1 MTAQEIKQNMT
12 QGEWRGKDTTYLKE
26 EQFVVTPE
34 DGGTPWVACE
44 RAIFVND
51 VRLGA
56 LCMYT
61 VSSSTK
67 YPTTVEEIS
76 ADHAAIVSAVN
87 GTYGVG
93 IDPSK
98 VAEIVMQ
105 LEHMNNMVETVLSA
119 WKPLYDGDQR
129 SLLVASYK
137 ETSHLLT
144 AAKL

>member
-1 MTAQEIKQNMT
+1 MTAQEIKGKMT
-12 QGEWRGKDTTYLKE
+12 QGEWKGKDTTYTKE
-26 EQFVVTPE
+26 EPFTVIPE

-67 YPTTVEEIS
+67 YPTTVQEIS

-98 VAEIVMQ
+98 VAEMR
-105 LEHMNNMVETVLSA
+105 HMLSTVLGYEGHISE
-119 WKPLYDGDQR
+119 LH
-129 SLLVASYK
+129 K
-137 ETSHLLT
+137 EISDLLT

>member
-1 MTAQEIKQNMT
+1 MTPQDIKQHMT
-12 QGEWRGKDTTYLKE
+12 QGEWKGKDTTYTKE
-26 EQFVVTPE
+26 EPFTVTPE
-34 DGGTPWVACE
+34 DGGTPWIACE
-44 RAIFVND
+44 RAIFVGD

-87 GTYGVG
+87 GTFGVG

-98 VAEIVMQ
+98 VKEMR
-105 LEHMNNMVETVLSA
+105 HMLLTVLGYEGHISELH
-119 WKPLYDGDQR
+119 KDIEQLIN
-129 SLLVASYK
+129 S
-137 ETSHLLT
+137 
-144 AAKL
+144 AKL